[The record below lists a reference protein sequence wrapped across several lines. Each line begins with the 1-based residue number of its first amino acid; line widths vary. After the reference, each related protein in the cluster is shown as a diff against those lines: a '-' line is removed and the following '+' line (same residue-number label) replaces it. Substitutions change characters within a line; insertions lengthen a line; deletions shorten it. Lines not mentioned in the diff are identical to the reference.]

1 MPTPTPL
8 LSLEARKERETSQTT
23 QTPRPADR
31 VPPSS
36 RPVGRPTP
44 PPVPLAARSVP
55 AVPADDAPTP
65 RPELPPKPQRSVDPT
80 KPSSGFKPL
89 SALRGEIEH
98 VAISSVLTILEME
111 RKTGV
116 LLIENR
122 EHRARLELRK
132 GRIIHA
138 TVDEG
143 RIAGANAVYD
153 VLGWTTGGFDL
164 LAVDAGGRDDIQT
177 TTTFLLLEGARR
189 ADEVKQAKAAD
200 DNRPVEH
207 RKL

>member
-138 TVDEG
+138 TVDVG
-143 RIAGANAVYD
+143 TIAGANAVYD
-153 VLGWTTGGFDL
+153 VLGWTIGVFRL
-164 LAVDAGGRDDIQT
+164 PALAALVPDAT
-177 TTTFLLLEGARR
+177 HNTSAFLVV
-189 ADEVKQAKAAD
+189 EV
-200 DNRPVEH
+200 
-207 RKL
+207 